1 MKKVEF
7 KSKAYA
13 KKIMGLCYSDILS
26 VREGAKLLDMNRE
39 TFRAKYKVYKAEQ
52 EKEIVDLSKE
62 EF

>member
-26 VREGAKLLDMNRE
+26 IREGAKLLGMNRE
-39 TFRAKYKVYKAEQ
+39 TFRAKYQVYKAEQ
-52 EKEIVDLSKE
+52 KQEIIDCSE
-62 EF
+62 EVY